1 MMLKMRVEQ
10 CSASRMHG
18 PLCLPTGCCCYTQ
31 RRISAI
37 PASLIHPLQELARL
51 LQEERLAGATLLIM
65 ANKQDVPGAL
75 GADAIREV
83 GEGGWDRR

>member
-1 MMLKMRVEQ
+1 MFACYLPPP
-10 CSASRMHG
+10 S
-18 PLCLPTGCCCYTQ
+18 LPT
-31 RRISAI
+31 
-37 PASLIHPLQELARL
+37 PQELGRL

-83 GEGGWDRR
+83 GREGLPAC

>member
-1 MMLKMRVEQ
+1 M
-10 CSASRMHG
+10 
-18 PLCLPTGCCCYTQ
+18 
-31 RRISAI
+31 
-37 PASLIHPLQELARL
+37 QELARL

-83 GEGGWDRR
+83 GVGVGLGGCLRRRLLASGLPRRLVLRQTHTRLDPLLLSSSLPHLPAS